1 MARPETPEPTTAAV
15 LPMPLLPLMA
25 SAFALAFA
33 SFDRAAPISGPAAA
47 AVAEGPTLGLFDLER
62 RNDIF

>member
-1 MARPETPEPTTAAV
+1 
-15 LPMPLLPLMA
+15 MPLLPLMA